1 MVDRR
6 RFWLRLLFLEVVLL
20 GTSGVFVFF
29 ESWLIRMNLETEGL
43 FGGTLEAVLDGELAV
58 FVAVLVGTGLVGA
71 AGVVYAWSAERRA
84 WPYVLVGLM
93 FLVFA
98 LAIMGARPS
107 REMRERALAVEP
119 AKVEQLLR

>member
-1 MVDRR
+1 VVDRR

>member
-1 MVDRR
+1 VDRR
-6 RFWLRLLFLEVVLL
+6 RLWLRLVFLEVVLL
-20 GTSGVFVFF
+20 GTQAVFVFF

-43 FGGTLEAVLDGELAV
+43 FRKTLDAVLSGEWAV
-58 FVAVLVGTGLVGA
+58 CVVVLVGTATVGV
-71 AGVVYAWSAERRA
+71 AGVLYAWSAERPT

-93 FLVFA
+93 FLAFA

-119 AKVEQLLR
+119 APVEQLLR